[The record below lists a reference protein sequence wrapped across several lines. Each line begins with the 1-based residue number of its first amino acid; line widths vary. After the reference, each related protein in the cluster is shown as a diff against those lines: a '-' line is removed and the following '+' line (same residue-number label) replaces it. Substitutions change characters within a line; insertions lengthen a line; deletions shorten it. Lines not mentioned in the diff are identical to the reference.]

1 MTKKQILNN
10 CYIELIDM
18 HGNEQLIVKTAR
30 VSYAGEDKVKDKL
43 SISDRNLLRMLIR
56 KGHTTP
62 LEHVAFT
69 FKVKCPLFVRSQ
81 WHRHRTWSYNEIS
94 RRYTANNIEFYI
106 PDSVSLKN
114 DNGFSED
121 FIKTKI
127 SVATQIAFKC
137 YNDLL
142 LFGVAPEQ
150 ARMILPQNLLTIF
163 YASVDLNN
171 LLKFIELRTAPEAQ
185 REIRVFAEAIK
196 VILEEKLPEFMK
208 IYNEERKVKND

>member
-10 CYIELIDM
+10 CYIELVDM
-18 HGNEQLIVKTAR
+18 HGDERLIVKAAR
-30 VSYAGEDKVKDKL
+30 VSYAGEDRVKDKL

-62 LEHVAFT
+62 LEHIAFT

-94 RRYTANNIEFYI
+94 RRYTANDIEFYI
-106 PDSVSLKN
+106 PDSIRLEDNSVS
-114 DNGFSED
+114 DI
-121 FIKTKI
+121 FIKRKI
-127 SVATQIAFKC
+127 SEVTQIAFKC

-142 LFGVAPEQ
+142 SLGVAPEQ
-150 ARMILPQNLLTIF
+150 ARMILPQNLLTVF

-171 LLKFIELRTAPEAQ
+171 LLKFIELRIAPEAQ

-196 VILEEKLPEFMK
+196 AILEEKLPEFMK
-208 IYNEERKVKND
+208 IYNEESKAKND

>member
-1 MTKKQILNN
+1 MTKKQLLNN

-30 VSYAGEDKVKDKL
+30 VSYAGEDKVKDEL

-69 FKVKCPLFVRSQ
+69 FKAKCPLFVRSQ

-106 PDSVSLKN
+106 PDSIRLECNSIS
-114 DNGFSED
+114 DI
-121 FIKTKI
+121 FIKDKI
-127 SVATQIAFKC
+127 SKATQIAFKC

-142 LFGVAPEQ
+142 SFGVAPEQ
-150 ARMILPQNLLTIF
+150 ARMILPQNLLTVF

-171 LLKFIELRTAPEAQ
+171 LLKFIELRIAPEAQ

-196 VILEEKLPEFMK
+196 AILEEKLPEFMK
-208 IYNEERKVKND
+208 IYNEERKAKND